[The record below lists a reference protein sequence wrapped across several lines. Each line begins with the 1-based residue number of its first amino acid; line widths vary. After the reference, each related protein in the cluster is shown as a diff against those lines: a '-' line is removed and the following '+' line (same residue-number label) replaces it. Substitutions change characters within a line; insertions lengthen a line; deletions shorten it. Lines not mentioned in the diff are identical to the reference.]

1 MVADPAARG
10 RRIGS
15 LELLA
20 RHQQREKLSGP
31 GTPELAAAD
40 ISSPDDQAIDLSPR
54 RKRTITEG
62 LVRAILFA
70 AAAVS
75 VLTTI
80 GIIVTLLGE
89 TFQFF
94 THISPWDFLTGTR
107 WTPLFVSKSF
117 GVLPLVNGTLVVA
130 AVGMAFAVPLGLLAA
145 IFMSEFAAPR
155 WRSILKPLLELLAGI
170 PTVVYGYFA
179 LLFVTPIL
187 REIFPDASV
196 FNVLSAGIVMGFM
209 ILPMM
214 ASITEDALQAVP
226 GGLREGAYA
235 LGSTKLETATRV
247 IVPAA
252 LSGILAAVILSVSR
266 AVGETMIVS
275 IAAGQ
280 QPRMGFDLLSSMETM
295 TAFIVQ
301 VSLGDTQQGTIEYQ
315 TIFAVGTLLFAMT
328 FAMNL
333 AGDWLV
339 HRFREV
345 YE

>member
-1 MVADPAARG
+1 VPLPDRVLM
-10 RRIGS
+10 
-15 LELLA
+15 
-20 RHQQREKLSGP
+20 QQQP
-31 GTPELAAAD
+31 TV
-40 ISSPDDQAIDLSPR
+40 DLSPKR
-54 RKRTITEG
+54 RRVIIEGAVRT
-62 LVRAILFA
+62 VLFA

-75 VLTTI
+75 VLTTA
-80 GIIVTLLGE
+80 GIIFTLLGE

-94 THISPWDFLTGTR
+94 TQISPVEFLTGTR
-107 WTPLFVSKSF
+107 WTPLFVSKNF
-117 GVLPLVNGTLVVA
+117 GVLPLVNGTLAVA
-130 AVGMAFAVPLGLLAA
+130 LVAMLIAVPLGLLAA
-145 IFMSEFAAPR
+145 IFMSEVAAPR
-155 WRSILKPLLELLAGI
+155 LRTFLKPVLEILAGI

-187 REIFPDASV
+187 REIFPDAGI

-226 GGLREGAYA
+226 VGLREGSYA
-235 LGSTKLETATRV
+235 LGATKLETAAKV

-252 LSGILAAVILSVSR
+252 LSGILAAMILSISR
-266 AVGETMIVS
+266 AIGETMIVS

-280 QPRMGFDLLSSMETM
+280 QPRLGFDLLNSMETM

-301 VSLGDTQQGTIEYQ
+301 VSLGDTPQGTIEYQ

-328 FAMNL
+328 FVMNL
-333 AGDWLV
+333 VGDWLV
-339 HRFREV
+339 RRFREV